1 MGCGRE
7 EITWFSGGED
17 AGGGGVRWILGR
29 SHGFQGGR
37 WGRSGGFWGDHM
49 VFRERRR
56 GGGNRSS
63 PTESKGGILENRL
76 PPIFPI
82 PLDEKNDQSS
92 SLHLLFSIY
101 K

>member
-1 MGCGRE
+1 MRGGGSVDFG
-7 EITWFSGGED
+7 EITWFSGGKMGGSED
-17 AGGGGVRWILGR
+17 FGEITWF
-29 SHGFQGGR
+29 SE
-37 WGRSGGFWGDHM
+37 
-49 VFRERRR
+49 REEG

-76 PPIFPI
+76 PPHLPH
-82 PLDEKNDQSS
+82 PPRRKKTTS

>member
-1 MGCGRE
+1 MVFRRGRC
-7 EITWFSGGED
+7 
-17 AGGGGVRWILGR
+17 GGG
-29 SHGFQGGR
+29 F
-37 WGRSGGFWGDHM
+37 GGFWGDHM
-49 VFRERRR
+49 VFRGEDGGVRRILGR
-56 GGGNRSS
+56 SHGFQREKKGGGGNRSS